1 MIKVYYPEKK
11 TCLDNSMTETT
22 KDTSSK
28 DDKLARPDF
37 HFQEVIGEGGYG
49 KVWRVEMARNK
60 RHYAMKEMSKALIVV
75 KKSVE
80 NVLN

>member
-1 MIKVYYPEKK
+1 
-11 TCLDNSMTETT
+11 MTEIT

-28 DDKLARPDF
+28 DDKLARTDF

-49 KVWRVEMARNK
+49 KVWRVEMVRTK
-60 RHYAMKEMSKALIVV
+60 KHFAMKEMSKALVV
-75 KKSVE
+75 MKKSVE